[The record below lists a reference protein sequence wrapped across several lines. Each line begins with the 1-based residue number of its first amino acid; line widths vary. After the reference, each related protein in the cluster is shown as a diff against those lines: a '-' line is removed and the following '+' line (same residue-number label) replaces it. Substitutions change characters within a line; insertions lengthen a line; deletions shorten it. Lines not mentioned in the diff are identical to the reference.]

1 MSSALEK
8 AGHIA
13 HVEQEKFDLIQIIS
27 FKFYPFIQ
35 MGFTWLEILRE
46 NVDYFRSVFSL
57 GCTCTSGMLSYVFHY
72 PTTLQSYLQKDI
84 WKVSSFLTI

>member
-13 HVEQEKFDLIQIIS
+13 HAEQEKFVLIQIIS

-46 NVDYFRSVFSL
+46 NVDYFLSSL
-57 GCTCTSGMLSYVFHY
+57 
-72 PTTLQSYLQKDI
+72 
-84 WKVSSFLTI
+84 